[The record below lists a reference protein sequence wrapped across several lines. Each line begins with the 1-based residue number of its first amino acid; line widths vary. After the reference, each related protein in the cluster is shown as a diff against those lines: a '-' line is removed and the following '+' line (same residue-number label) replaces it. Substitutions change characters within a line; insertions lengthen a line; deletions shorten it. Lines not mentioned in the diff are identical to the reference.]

1 MVKILSLMALLLGYS
16 LEQHWNLE
24 EMLEQMRETGMTAA
38 EALEKAM
45 ENMNPEE
52 KVEYMMSIV

>member
-1 MVKILSLMALLLGYS
+1 MALLLGYS